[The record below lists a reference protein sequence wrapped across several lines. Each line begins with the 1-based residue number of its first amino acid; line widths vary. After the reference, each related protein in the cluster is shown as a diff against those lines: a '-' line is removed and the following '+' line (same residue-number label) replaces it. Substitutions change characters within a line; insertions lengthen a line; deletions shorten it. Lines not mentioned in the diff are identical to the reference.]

1 METDFLQ
8 NTPEREK
15 VGKQASYIAISGNI
29 FLTAF
34 NLIVGIVSGSSAL
47 IAEGFHTLSDVIT
60 SVLAFVGFKIGMK
73 PADDDHQYGHGR
85 AEPIVGLIIV
95 VFLLI
100 VAYEIISEAYTK
112 IMLGGEVIPP
122 SMIAAVMAAIGIGVN
137 YTMSTYLIRSGAK
150 INSQAIIADG
160 KHQRVDIF
168 SCISVLIGV
177 IGSQFGISIMDT
189 LVSVFI
195 AIIILNTALHLALD
209 NFNTLMGKIP
219 SKELIEDIKSAAL
232 TSECVKGVHDVKVNN
247 MGPYASAE
255 LHIELNKDLK
265 LEKSHKIAHEVEQNI
280 INNVESIKMVSVH
293 TCPTEVICKQNLE
306 KK

>member
-195 AIIILNTALHLALD
+195 AIIILNTAFHLAKD
-209 NFNTLMGKIP
+209 NINTLMGKIP
-219 SKELIEDIKSAAL
+219 SNQIIGDVKKAAL
-232 TSECVKGVHDVKVNN
+232 VSECVKGVHNVKVNN
-247 MGPYASAE
+247 MGPYVSAE

-265 LEKSHKIAHEVEQNI
+265 LEKSHKIAHEVEQSI
-280 INNVESIKMVSVH
+280 INNIESVQMVSVH
-293 TCPTEVICKQNLE
+293 TCPTEVVCK

>member
-1 METDFLQ
+1 MQ
-8 NTPEREK
+8 NASAREK
-15 VGKQASYIAISGNI
+15 VGKQATYVAIFGNI
-29 FLTAF
+29 FLTIF
-34 NLIVGIVSGSSAL
+34 NIIVGIFSGSTAL
-47 IAEGFHTLSDVIT
+47 VAEGFHTLSDVLT
-60 SVLAFVGFKIGMK
+60 SVIAFIGFKIGMK
-73 PADDDHQYGHGR
+73 PADEEHQYGHGR

-100 VAYEIISEAYTK
+100 VAYEIIYGAYAK
-112 IMLGGEVIPP
+112 IILGEIVAPP
-122 SMIAAVMAAIGIGVN
+122 GLIAALMAALGIGIN
-137 YTMSTYLIRSGAK
+137 YTMSTYLTQSGER
-150 INSQAIIADG
+150 INSPALIADG

-168 SCISVLIGV
+168 SCVTVLIGV
-177 IGSQFGISIMDT
+177 VISQFGIPIIDT
-189 LVSVFI
+189 IVSVFI

>member
-1 METDFLQ
+1 LQ
-8 NTPEREK
+8 NASKREK
-15 VGKQASYIAISGNI
+15 VGKQAAYVAIFGNI
-29 FLTAF
+29 FLTIF
-34 NLIVGIVSGSSAL
+34 NIIVGIFSGSTAL
-47 IAEGFHTLSDVIT
+47 VAEGFHTLSDVLT
-60 SVLAFVGFKIGMK
+60 SVIAFIGFKIGMK
-73 PADDDHQYGHGR
+73 PADEEHQYGHGR

-100 VAYEIISEAYTK
+100 VAYEIIYGAYAK
-112 IMLGGEVIPP
+112 IILGEIVAPP
-122 SMIAAVMAAIGIGVN
+122 GLIAALMAAIGIGIN
-137 YTMSTYLIRSGAK
+137 YTMSTYLTQSGER
-150 INSQAIIADG
+150 INSPALIADG

-168 SCISVLIGV
+168 SCVTVLIGV
-177 IGSQFGISIMDT
+177 VISQFGIPIIDT
-189 LVSVFI
+189 IVSVFI

>member
-1 METDFLQ
+1 MQ

-195 AIIILNTALHLALD
+195 AIIILNTAFHLAKD
-209 NFNTLMGKIP
+209 NINTLMGKIP
-219 SKELIEDIKSAAL
+219 SNQIIGDVKKAAL
-232 TSECVKGVHDVKVNN
+232 VSECVKGVHNVKVNN
-247 MGPYASAE
+247 MGPYVSAE

-265 LEKSHKIAHEVEQNI
+265 LEKSHKIAHEVEQSI
-280 INNVESIKMVSVH
+280 INNVESVQMVSVH
-293 TCPTEVICKQNLE
+293 TCPTEVVCK

>member
-29 FLTAF
+29 FLTTF

-137 YTMSTYLIRSGAK
+137 YIMSTYLIRSGAK

-177 IGSQFGISIMDT
+177 IGSQFGIPVMDT

-195 AIIILNTALHLALD
+195 AIIILNTAFHLAKD
-209 NFNTLMGKIP
+209 NINMLMGKIP
-219 SKELIEDIKSAAL
+219 SNQIIDDVKKAAL
-232 TSECVKGVHDVKVNN
+232 VSECVKGVHNVKVNN
-247 MGPYASAE
+247 MGPYVSAE

-265 LEKSHKIAHEVEQNI
+265 LEKSHKIAHEVEQSI
-280 INNVESIKMVSVH
+280 INNVESVQMVSVH
-293 TCPTEVICKQNLE
+293 TCPTEVVCK